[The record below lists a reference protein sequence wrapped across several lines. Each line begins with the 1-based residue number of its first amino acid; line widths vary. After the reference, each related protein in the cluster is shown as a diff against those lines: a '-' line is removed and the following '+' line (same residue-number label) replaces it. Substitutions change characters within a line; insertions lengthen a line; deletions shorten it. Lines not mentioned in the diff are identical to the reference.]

1 LREGISELMAS
12 AAETVILS
20 LNSGSSSLKF
30 GLFKVGVGEIG
41 AEGSEPQLLYTGEV
55 DGIGAAESSFSIKNA
70 VGRVVHEDRNAVAGQ
85 AEALGTVTT
94 TLATPQFPKP
104 DAIGHR
110 VVHGGPK
117 LRAHQLIT
125 PEVLVELEAAAQ
137 FAPLHVPVALSLI
150 RLTQKEYPAVPQFAC
165 FDTAFHSTLSEQ
177 ASRFAL
183 PDRFWGA
190 GVRRYGFH
198 GLSCESILH
207 KLGADVP
214 PRVIIAH
221 LGSGASITAIAD
233 GKSVDTTMGL
243 TPTGGIVMG
252 TRTGDLDPGVL
263 LYILRNTETKVDG
276 LETLLDKESGL
287 RGISGF
293 SSDMRDLD
301 QAASNNPRAR
311 MAIDI
316 FCRTAKKAIG
326 AFIAILGGLELL
338 VFSGGIGE
346 HDAAARAQICS
357 GLDALGISLDAEANQ
372 KNLRQISSAASP
384 VKVNVI
390 VSDEDTQ
397 IARHTYRLFRQIR
410 PA

>member
-1 LREGISELMAS
+1 MAS

-30 GLFKVGVGEIG
+30 GLFKVGSGGTGV
-41 AEGSEPQLLYTGEV
+41 AGSEPQLLYTGQV
-55 DGIGAAESSFSIKNA
+55 DGIGAGESSFSIKNA
-70 VGRVVHEDRNAVAGQ
+70 AGDVVHENRNKVAGQ
-85 AEALGTVTT
+85 AEALKGVTT
-94 TLATPQFPKP
+94 ILATPQFPKP

-125 PEVLVELEAAAQ
+125 PDVLAELEAAAQ
-137 FAPLHVPVALSLI
+137 FAPLHVPVALRLI

-165 FDTAFHSTLSEQ
+165 FDTAFHSTLSEE

-183 PDRFWGA
+183 PDRFWQA

-207 KLGADVP
+207 TLGSSVP
-214 PRVIIAH
+214 PRMIIAH

-263 LYILRNTETKVDG
+263 LYILRNTEMKVDA

-301 QAASNNPRAR
+301 QAADNPRAR

-326 AFIAILGGLELL
+326 AFIAILGGLDLL

-346 HDAAARAQICS
+346 HDAAARAQICG
-357 GLDALGISLDAEANQ
+357 GLDVLGISLDAQANQ
-372 KNLRQISSAASP
+372 RNLRQISSAGSH

-390 VSDEDTQ
+390 VSDEDGQ
-397 IARHTYRLFRQIR
+397 IARHTYQLFAQIR
-410 PA
+410 AV

>member
-1 LREGISELMAS
+1 MAS

-20 LNSGSSSLKF
+20 LNSGSSSVKF
-30 GLFKVGVGEIG
+30 GLFKVAAAAVGV
-41 AEGSEPQLLYTGEV
+41 EGSDPQLVYTGQV
-55 DGIGAAESSFSIKNA
+55 DGIGAGESSFSIKNGA
-70 VGRVVHEDRNAVAGQ
+70 GDAVHEDRNSVAGQ
-85 AEALGTVTT
+85 AEALKTVTT

-125 PEVLVELEAAAQ
+125 PDVLAELEAAAQ

-183 PDRFWGA
+183 PDRFWQT

-207 KLGADVP
+207 ALGADVP

-263 LYILRNTETKVDG
+263 LYILRNSETKVDA

-293 SSDMRDLD
+293 SSDMRALD
-301 QAASNNPRAR
+301 QAGNNPRAR

-326 AFIAILGGLELL
+326 AFAAILGGLDLL

-346 HDAAARAQICS
+346 HDAAARAQICD
-357 GLDALGISLDAEANQ
+357 GLDMLGITLDAQANQ
-372 KNLRQISSAASP
+372 KNLRQISSPTSRIR
-384 VKVNVI
+384 VDVI

-397 IARHTYRLFRQIR
+397 IARHTYQLFAQIH
-410 PA
+410 AA

>member
-1 LREGISELMAS
+1 MAS
-12 AAETVILS
+12 DAETVILS

-30 GLFKVGVGEIG
+30 GLFKVGSGGTGV
-41 AEGSEPQLLYTGEV
+41 AGSEPQLLYTGQV
-55 DGIGAAESSFSIKNA
+55 DGIGAGESSFSIKNA
-70 VGRVVHEDRNAVAGQ
+70 AGDVVHENRNKVAGQ
-85 AEALGTVTT
+85 AEALKGVTT
-94 TLATPQFPKP
+94 ILATPQFPKP

-125 PEVLVELEAAAQ
+125 PDVLAELEAAAQ
-137 FAPLHVPVALSLI
+137 FAPLHVPVALRLI

-165 FDTAFHSTLSEQ
+165 FDTAFHSTLSEE

-183 PDRFWGA
+183 PDRFWQA

-207 KLGADVP
+207 TLGSSVP
-214 PRVIIAH
+214 PRMIIAH

-263 LYILRNTETKVDG
+263 LYILRNTEMKVDA

-301 QAASNNPRAR
+301 QAADNPRAR

-326 AFIAILGGLELL
+326 AFIAILGGLDLL

-346 HDAAARAQICS
+346 HDAAARAQICG
-357 GLDALGISLDAEANQ
+357 GLDVLGISLDAQANQ
-372 KNLRQISSAASP
+372 RNLRQISSAGSH

-390 VSDEDTQ
+390 VSDEDGQ
-397 IARHTYRLFRQIR
+397 IARHTYQLFAQIR
-410 PA
+410 AV

>member
-1 LREGISELMAS
+1 MAS

-30 GLFKVGVGEIG
+30 GLFKVGMGGTGV
-41 AEGSEPQLLYTGEV
+41 EGSEPQLLYMGEV
-55 DGIGAAESSFSIKNA
+55 DGIGAANSSFSIKNA
-70 VGRVVHEDRNAVAGQ
+70 AGDVVHEDRNAVAGQ
-85 AEALGTVTT
+85 AEALQTVTT

-110 VVHGGPK
+110 VVHGGPT

-125 PEVLVELEAAAQ
+125 PEVLAELEAAAQ
-137 FAPLHVPVALSLI
+137 FAPLHVPVALRLI
-150 RLTQKEYPAVPQFAC
+150 RLTRQEYPAVPQFAC

-183 PDRFWGA
+183 PDRFWQA

-207 KLGADVP
+207 TLGADVP
-214 PRVIIAH
+214 PRMIIAH

-263 LYILRNTETKVDG
+263 LYILRTTEMKADA

-301 QAASNNPRAR
+301 QATDNPRAR

-326 AFIAILGGLELL
+326 AFIAVLGGLDLL

-346 HDAAARAQICS
+346 HDAAARAQICD
-357 GLDALGISLDAEANQ
+357 GLDALGISLDNQANRR
-372 KNLRQISSAASP
+372 NLREISGAASR
-384 VKVNVI
+384 VKVKVI
-390 VSDEDTQ
+390 VSDEDAQ
-397 IARHTYRLFRQIR
+397 IARHTYQLFTGIR
-410 PA
+410 AA

>member
-1 LREGISELMAS
+1 MAS

-30 GLFKVGVGEIG
+30 GLFKVGAGGTGVT
-41 AEGSEPQLLYTGEV
+41 GSEPQLLYTGQVE
-55 DGIGAAESSFSIKNA
+55 GIGAAARSFSIKNA
-70 VGRVVHEDRNAVAGQ
+70 AGDVVHEDRHTVAGQ
-85 AEALGTVTT
+85 AEALQTVTT
-94 TLATPQFPKP
+94 TLATREFPKP

-117 LRAHQLIT
+117 LLTHQLIT
-125 PEVLVELEAAAQ
+125 PDVLSKLEAAAQ

-150 RLTQKEYPAVPQFAC
+150 RLTEKEYPAVPQFAC

-183 PDRFWGA
+183 PDRFWQA

-207 KLGADVP
+207 ELASDVP
-214 PRVIIAH
+214 ARMIIAH
-221 LGSGASITAIAD
+221 LGSGASITAVAD

-263 LYILRNTETKVDG
+263 LYILRNSEMKVDA

-293 SSDMRDLD
+293 SSDMRALD

-326 AFIAILGGLELL
+326 SFIAILGGLDLL

-346 HDAAARAQICS
+346 HDAAARAQICG
-357 GLDALGISLDAEANQ
+357 GLDVLGISLDAQANQ
-372 KNLRQISSAASP
+372 KNLRQISIPTSR
-384 VKVNVI
+384 VRVDVI

-397 IARHTYRLFRQIR
+397 IARHTYRLFAQIR

>member
-1 LREGISELMAS
+1 MAS

-30 GLFKVGVGEIG
+30 GLFRVGPGGSG
-41 AEGSEPQLLYTGEV
+41 AEGSEPQLLYTGEL
-55 DGIGAAESSFSIKNA
+55 DGIGAAASSFLVKNA
-70 VGRVVHEDRNAVAGQ
+70 AGDVVHEDRNAVTGQ
-85 AEALGTVTT
+85 AEALRTVTT

-104 DAIGHR
+104 NAIGHR

-125 PEVLVELEAAAQ
+125 PDVLTELEAAAQ

-150 RLTQKEYPAVPQFAC
+150 RLTQKEYPTVPQFAC

-183 PDRFWGA
+183 PDRFWQA

-207 KLGADVP
+207 TLGADVP

-221 LGSGASITAIAD
+221 LGSGASITAIAE
-233 GKSVDTTMGL
+233 GKSIDTTMGL

-263 LYILRNTETKVDG
+263 LYILRNAEMEVDA
-276 LETLLDKESGL
+276 LEALLDKESGL
-287 RGISGF
+287 LGISGF
-293 SSDMRDLD
+293 SSDMRALD
-301 QAASNNPRAR
+301 QAVDDPRAR

-316 FCRTAKKAIG
+316 FCRTAKKAVG
-326 AFIAILGGLELL
+326 SFVAILGGLDLL

-346 HDAAARAQICS
+346 HDAAVRRQICD
-357 GLDALGISLDAEANQ
+357 GLGALGISLDVQANQ
-372 KNLRQISSAASP
+372 KNLRQISSAASR

-397 IARHTYRLFRQIR
+397 IARHTYQLFTQIR